1 MILSYYSII
10 IQVIYE
16 SSYLEINFIL
26 SHLLKFN
33 DAYYNILLFII
44 LLTIRFFIIK
54 ITYNYNYILSII
66 IVSTTIVFIINTT
79 IYNIEINS

>member
-1 MILSYYSII
+1 MILSYYNII
-10 IQVIYE
+10 IQAIYE
-16 SSYLEINFIL
+16 SSYLEVNFIL

-33 DAYYNILLFII
+33 DAYYNVLIFVI

-66 IVSTTIVFIINTT
+66 IVSTTIVFIINTIT
-79 IYNIEINS
+79 YNIEINS